1 VLTGESGLALDLLG
15 LRPQR
20 AVPLQDDPA
29 EGNGSW
35 LLVMPD
41 GTRSVLR
48 RYHAGTQPGELAY
61 GHAVLR
67 HLAAAGWVVL
77 QPAGESVSCAGRWY
91 CRTRYVP
98 GRAVSTGPADRGR
111 PGRYRVASARAARIT
126 PALAGCPASLSN
138 GPYGPP

>member
-1 VLTGESGLALDLLG
+1 MICTLALVLTGESGLALDLLG

-67 HLAAAGWVVL
+67 HLAAAGWVVP
-77 QPAGESVSCAGRWY
+77 QPAGEPVSCAGRWY
-91 CRTRYVP
+91 CLTRYVP
-98 GRAVSTGPADRGR
+98 GRAVSTG
-111 PGRYRVASARAARIT
+111 T
-126 PALAGCPASLSN
+126 C
-138 GPYGPP
+138 